1 MSTTGSRLPMG
12 SPSPGNSFSALT
24 RGTERFAKVAEALE
38 DACSERGVF
47 VDAAGIDGILNDQI
61 SDIARRNGTSTAVA
75 LRGLAAGSVGTLAD
89 EVARYA
95 ALAQHL
101 LERIAI
107 SKGVTNGA
115 ALLELQR
122 DASGPLADEV
132 VRIAAYLHPV
142 PLLIESESEGAL
154 DAGPKPSA

>member
-1 MSTTGSRLPMG
+1 MSTTRTRLPTG
-12 SPSPGNSFSALT
+12 PPSSVDPVEPLT
-24 RGTERFAKVAEALE
+24 RRTRRFAKVAEALE
-38 DACSERGVF
+38 DACSERGMI

-61 SDIARRNGTSTAVA
+61 SDIARRNGTSTPVA
-75 LRGLAAGSVGTLAD
+75 LRGLAPGSVWALAD

-101 LERIAI
+101 LERIAV

-132 VRIAAYLHPV
+132 VRIAAYLHP
-142 PLLIESESEGAL
+142 GAR
-154 DAGPKPSA
+154 AQ